1 MISKNHQLKM
11 LRHRLLIFIL
21 TTIFFISAFVLN
33 IVMNEPLYNTNLNVV
48 PKIQSS
54 DTWGAHGF
62 IVFMN
67 IVSNVFNPV
76 VCAGYI
82 VIFFIVSYR
91 KL

>member
-1 MISKNHQLKM
+1 MIPKNYQLKV
-11 LRHRLLIFIL
+11 LRHRLLIFVL
-21 TTIFFISAFVLN
+21 TTVFFICAFVLN
-33 IVMNEPLYNTNLNVV
+33 ILMNEPLYNTNLNVV
-48 PKIQSS
+48 PKLQTDNVLGSH
-54 DTWGAHGF
+54 AF
-62 IVFMN
+62 LVFMN